1 MNDHWPQRARGAAL
15 MILLAIGA
23 IAAAPPAVARAR
35 DADATIRADALPPEA
50 RETLARIESGERL
63 PYERDGVVFG
73 NRERLL
79 AARPRGYYHEYTV
92 KTPGARTR
100 GARRIV
106 CGGAVHAVTECYYSN
121 DHYRSFRR
129 ILQ

>member
-1 MNDHWPQRARGAAL
+1 MDVRSAQRARVAAL
-15 MILLAIGA
+15 LILLAVAAIGA
-23 IAAAPPAVARAR
+23 QPAVARTR
-35 DADATIRADALPPEA
+35 DADDATIRADRLPAEA
-50 RETLARIESGERL
+50 RETLARIERGDRL

-79 AARPRGYYHEYTV
+79 PAQPRGYYHEYTV

-106 CGGAVHAVTECYYSN
+106 CGGAVRAATECYYSS